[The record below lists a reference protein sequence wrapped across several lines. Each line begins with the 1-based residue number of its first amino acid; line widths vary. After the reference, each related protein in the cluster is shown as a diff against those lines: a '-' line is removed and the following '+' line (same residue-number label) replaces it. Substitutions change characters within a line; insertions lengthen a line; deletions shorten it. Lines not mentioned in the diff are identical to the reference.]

1 MRAGQ
6 LTPEEAR
13 GHPEK
18 ATILQT
24 IGVPMVLNPE
34 VHSIPL
40 HAGDLVL
47 LCSDGLWEALSDEE
61 INTILT
67 WEGSM
72 RQRATQLV
80 DRANEAGG
88 PDNITVVL
96 YEHAV
101 DGGKNDELA
110 GVVQ

>member
-1 MRAGQ
+1 
-6 LTPEEAR
+6 
-13 GHPEK
+13 
-18 ATILQT
+18 
-24 IGVPMVLNPE
+24 
-34 VHSIPL
+34 
-40 HAGDLVL
+40 VL

-61 INTILT
+61 IGTILA

-96 YEHAV
+96 YEHIAEER
-101 DGGKNDELA
+101 KNVHET
-110 GVVQ
+110 

>member
-1 MRAGQ
+1 
-6 LTPEEAR
+6 LTAEEAQ

-18 ATILQT
+18 GTILQA
-24 IGVPMVLNPE
+24 IGMPMVLTPE

-61 INTILT
+61 INTILA

-72 RQRATQLV
+72 QQRATQLV

-96 YEHAV
+96 YENVAEERKYVH
-101 DGGKNDELA
+101 EI
-110 GVVQ
+110 